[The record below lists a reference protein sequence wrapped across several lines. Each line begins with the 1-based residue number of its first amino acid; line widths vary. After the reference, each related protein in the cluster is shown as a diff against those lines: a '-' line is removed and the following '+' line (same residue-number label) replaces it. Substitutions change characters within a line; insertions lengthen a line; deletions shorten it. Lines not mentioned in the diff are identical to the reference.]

1 MLMLCDDLIMAPL
14 LLLLLLQI
22 IPPPEWK
29 PRRRPYDSADIMN
42 MVIPAPIQQE
52 VHGSGG
58 LYQQYN
64 MQKKK
69 MTVAEFKKVAESP
82 RYATP
87 PYFDYEDLE
96 RKYWKNISFNPP
108 IYGADVSG
116 SIYDKDVDVS

>member
-1 MLMLCDDLIMAPL
+1 
-14 LLLLLLQI
+14 
-22 IPPPEWK
+22 
-29 PRRRPYDSADIMN
+29 MN

-82 RYATP
+82 KYATP

-116 SIYDKDVDVS
+116 SIYDAGVDVSLIAPLPQFSKNIWCIWSGLTLYKIFSAFLLGSLLL